1 MPGSSRASN
10 PGEDIMTAGQGMPSS
25 KEVWQWV
32 HNHGDYTP
40 IVNCRPERGMEQ
52 PVGGSAEQELGD
64 GTCDAGALPSRRH
77 VHPKP
82 VTRAW

>member
-32 HNHGDYTP
+32 HNHDDYTP

-64 GTCDAGALPSRRH
+64 GTCDAGAPPSRMH